1 MYWVD
6 VQVALGVTTLL
17 TYVPVSLG
25 AAHQANALA
34 LCSVALALLHSL
46 RRPMGAAAPAARFFT
61 PLAAA
66 ATVSVWVVVLRADE
80 GAIRPQDAAH

>member
-1 MYWVD
+1 MYRVG

-25 AAHQANALA
+25 SAHQANALA
-34 LCSVALALLHSL
+34 LFSVALALLHSL
-46 RRPMGAAAPAARFFT
+46 RRPMGAAMPAARFFT

-66 ATVSVWVVVLRADE
+66 ATVGVWAVVLRADE
-80 GAIRPQDAAH
+80 AAPAPQHAAH